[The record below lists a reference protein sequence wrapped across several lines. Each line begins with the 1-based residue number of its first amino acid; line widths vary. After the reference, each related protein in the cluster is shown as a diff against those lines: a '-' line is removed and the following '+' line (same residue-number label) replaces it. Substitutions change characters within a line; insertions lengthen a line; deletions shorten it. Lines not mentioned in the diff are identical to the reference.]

1 MNIVITGSTKGIG
14 LGMAR
19 EFVQRGHNVLVSSRR
34 EEAVQLAVA
43 ELSAIRAGRAEGCA
57 ADVANPADVRRLW
70 ERAVSAFGS
79 VDIWINNAGM
89 TNRRAS
95 LQALPDEQ
103 IATVVG
109 TNLLGLLN
117 CCKVAITGMLTQDG
131 GKGSGKIF
139 NMEGFGSDGLSQP
152 GMSVYGATKYALRY
166 LTKTLVKENEGTPL
180 VIGYMSPGIVVTDL
194 LTRDLYEP
202 GSAEFN
208 QRRRFLNILADRVET
223 VAPFLVQGALAAE
236 KSGAAV
242 RWMTPAQAL
251 PRLIKSL
258 FVKRD
263 LFGQPGPQA

>member
-1 MNIVITGSTKGIG
+1 MNVVITGSTKGIG

-19 EFVQRGHNVLVSSRR
+19 EFVQRGHNVMVSSRSAG
-34 EEAVQLAVA
+34 AVSRAIA
-43 ELSAIRAGRAEGCA
+43 ELEAMHGGGVRGCA
-57 ADVANPADVRRLW
+57 ADVSNPADVRRLW
-70 ERAVSAFGS
+70 EQAAAAFGT

-89 TNRRAS
+89 TNRRAN

-103 IATVVG
+103 IAAVVG

-117 CCKVAITGMLTQDG
+117 CCKVAICGMLAQGG
-131 GKGSGKIF
+131 GKAGGKIF

-152 GMSVYGATKYALRY
+152 GMSVYGATKYAVRY
-166 LTKTLVKENEGTPL
+166 LTKSLVKENKDTPL

-202 GSAEFN
+202 GSAEFE

-223 VAPFLVQGALAAE
+223 VAPFLVQGALDAR
-236 KSGAAV
+236 KSGVAV

-251 PRLIKSL
+251 PRLVKSF

-263 LFGQPGPQA
+263 LFAKAEPQS

>member
-34 EEAVQLAVA
+34 EEAVRAAVA
-43 ELSAIRAGRAEGCA
+43 ELVAIRAGAAAGCP
-57 ADVANPADVRRLW
+57 ADVADPADARRLW
-70 ERAVSAFGS
+70 EQAVSAFGS

-95 LQALPDEQ
+95 LPELPDEQ
-103 IATVVG
+103 IAMVVG
-109 TNLLGLLN
+109 TNLLGVLN
-117 CCKVAITGMLTQDG
+117 CCKVAIGGMRSQG
-131 GKGSGKIF
+131 GGQGHGKIF

-152 GMSVYGATKYALRY
+152 GMSVYGATKYAVRY
-166 LTKTLVKENEGTPL
+166 LTKALVKENQGTPL
-180 VIGYMSPGIVVTDL
+180 IIGYMSPGIVVTDL

-223 VAPFLVQGALAAE
+223 VAPFLVQGALDAR
-236 KSGAAV
+236 KSGVAV
-242 RWMTPAQAL
+242 RWMTPGQAL
-251 PRLIKSL
+251 PRLLKSL

-263 LFGQPGPQA
+263 LFGKADAQS